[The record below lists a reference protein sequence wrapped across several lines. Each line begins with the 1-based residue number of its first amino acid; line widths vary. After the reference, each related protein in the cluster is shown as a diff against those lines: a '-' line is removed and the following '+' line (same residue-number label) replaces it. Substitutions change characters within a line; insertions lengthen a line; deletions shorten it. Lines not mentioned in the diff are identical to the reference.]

1 MVNQVIPIIDRI
13 KNNIYIPTNVSKGSI
28 GVIDPSVKKENFSS
42 KPISNLLRYSNNDN
56 YWYKLINNSK
66 ILYFNY
72 QDCAEQDGKIFEI
85 FNNQLF
91 NAIEIQKPEK
101 LIIDLRNN
109 SGGNSAIL
117 KPFLEKLKTN
127 YLNKKG
133 SLYILIGKLYII
145 SFQILLVLHL
155 KWFLKGFLILIY
167 VFQRNQ

>member
-1 MVNQVIPIIDRI
+1 M
-13 KNNIYIPTNVSKGSI
+13 G
-28 GVIDPSVKKENFSS
+28 F
-42 KPISNLLRYSNNDN
+42 LLF
-56 YWYKLINNSK
+56 K
-66 ILYFNY
+66 
-72 QDCAEQDGKIFEI
+72 DGKNPI
-85 FNNQLF
+85 L
-91 NAIEIQKPEK
+91 IQKPEK

-155 KWFLKGFLILIY
+155 KWFVKGFLILIY
-167 VFQRNQ
+167 VF